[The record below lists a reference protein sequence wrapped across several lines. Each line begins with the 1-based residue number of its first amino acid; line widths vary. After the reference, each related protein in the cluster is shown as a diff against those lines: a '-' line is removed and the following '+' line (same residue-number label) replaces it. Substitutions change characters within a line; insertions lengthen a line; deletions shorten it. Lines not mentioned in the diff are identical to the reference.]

1 MTDTCIRKVKL
12 EDAKQICDIYNHYVV
27 NTVISFEEEAVS
39 EEELGRRISSV
50 TRSYPWI
57 VCSVAGQIKGYAY
70 ASSWKER
77 SAYRHTAE
85 VAIYV
90 EKGELGKGLGT
101 KLLERLL
108 EELRAMDI
116 HVAMA
121 VIALPNEKSVGLHE
135 KFGFRK
141 VAHFTEVGYKKG
153 SWIDVGYWELAM
165 GTSPIGQYINNFSG
179 RTKVKLDEMWR
190 IVKAEAS
197 GASEKISYQMPT
209 YFLYGNL
216 VHFAGFGNHIGFYP
230 TSSGIE
236 AFKDE
241 LGAYKH
247 AKGSVQ
253 FPLDKPL
260 PDDLIRRIVRFRVE
274 ENTRKENDRKKKK
287 HS

>member
-1 MTDTCIRKVKL
+1 MTENFIRKVGQ
-12 EDAKQICDIYNHYVV
+12 EDAKQILDIYNYYIV

-39 EEELGRRISSV
+39 EEEVERRISTV

-57 VCSVAGQIKGYAY
+57 VCSVDGQVKGYAY

-85 VAIYV
+85 VTIYV
-90 EKGELGKGLGT
+90 EKGEIGKGLGRA
-101 KLLERLL
+101 LLARLL
-108 EELRAMDI
+108 EELRKMDI
-116 HVAMA
+116 HVVMA
-121 VIALPNEKSVGLHE
+121 VIALPNDKSVALHE

-141 VAHFTEVGYKKG
+141 AAHFTEVGYKQG
-153 SWIDVGYWELAM
+153 AWIDVGYWELAM
-165 GTSPIGQYINNFSG
+165 GASPIGHYINNFSG
-179 RTKVKLDEMWR
+179 QTKEKLDEMWR
-190 IVKAEAS
+190 IVRAEAA

-209 YFLYGNL
+209 YFLFGNL

-241 LGAYKH
+241 LEAYKH

-287 HS
+287 NS